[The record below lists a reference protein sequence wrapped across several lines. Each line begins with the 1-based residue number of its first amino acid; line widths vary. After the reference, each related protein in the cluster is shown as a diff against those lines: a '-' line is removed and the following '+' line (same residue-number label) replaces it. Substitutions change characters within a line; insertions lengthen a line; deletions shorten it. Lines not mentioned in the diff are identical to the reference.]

1 MVTCSNSNNA
11 NRVIGVT
18 GSSPVSPTISLQV
31 FRPPFE
37 TGSIK
42 LYKGYNAR
50 ILKKR
55 LKKCLKHLVVTKN
68 FRNFALVKT
77 NKQFFDLLVT

>member
-1 MVTCSNSNNA
+1 MSQVRALSL
-11 NRVIGVT
+11 RQ
-18 GSSPVSPTISLQV
+18 ISLQV

-37 TGSIK
+37 IGSIK

-55 LKKCLKHLVVTKN
+55 LKKNVMISPGSVWVEVDNSPLRNKCNSPGSVWRSINSHNIFLKK
-68 FRNFALVKT
+68 
-77 NKQFFDLLVT
+77 

>member
-1 MVTCSNSNNA
+1 MVEHNNANNRNLLVMVTCSNSNNA
-11 NRVIGVT
+11 NRVIGVI

-55 LKKCLKHLVVTKN
+55 LKKMSKTFGGYKKN
-68 FRNFALVKT
+68 S
-77 NKQFFDLLVT
+77 